1 MLPSLGEVLAMEVCR
16 RGRPAVVA
24 GADRLDTPVRWVHAI
39 ELTDVA
45 RLLRGGELVLST
57 GIALPDD
64 ERLLAAYITE
74 LADVGVAGLAV
85 ELGRRYAGSLP
96 DALVAAAARTG
107 LPLIAFEHEVAFIEI
122 TEAVHARIIDA
133 QLEELRVSERLH
145 EMFTEL
151 SVAGASPEEVVRQA
165 AALAGRP
172 VILADLSHR
181 VLAFSPGGADP
192 GRLLSGFAGRS
203 RSVRLSGRTA
213 YDEASGWL
221 VTPVGAQGEDWGR
234 VILVCSEPPSGL
246 DSVLLERT
254 ATTLA
259 LGRLLTRH
267 RESLE
272 RQAHRT
278 LISGIISQA
287 HADPAEA
294 AVRARALGVPV
305 DGRQLIA
312 MVLRFG
318 DVSESAS
325 ALSSG
330 VLGMP
335 AHARVLDLA
344 DAAADACRAERIP
357 SLVGTLDDDRA
368 GAMLSL
374 DPRAEPDDV
383 LAKLATRI
391 RDRADAA
398 VIGVGAAVGSIRDV
412 RRSFLEASQV
422 ADLATSRPDDRGP
435 IFYRL
440 PDLRLR
446 GLLHLL
452 RDDPRLQTFVER
464 ELGTLLAADPGL
476 LDVLA
481 AYLAAGGNK
490 AEAAKTSH
498 LARPTFYERL
508 RRIERI
514 LGTDLSSAE
523 SRTSLHVALLALNTS
538 RGPANLADL
547 GGLGGV
553 ADEAAGLR
561 HGLGGLGEETP
572 EQMEVVG
579 VDREQLEMRV
589 DAAVLGVL
597 GEVAGFAQQRVT
609 GGGLDQHGR
618 QAGQVGGQRV
628 DQGVISGMSGQVEA
642 GRRAPELVEL
652 MRHAVHAARGQV
664 HPGAEQD
671 RAVRHREILL
681 LETEQEREDQAAA

>member
-1 MLPSLGEVLAMEVCR
+1 MALSLGDVLALEVCR

-64 ERLLAAYITE
+64 DRLLAAYVTE

-96 DALVAAAARTG
+96 GALVAAAERTG
-107 LPLIAFEHEVAFIEI
+107 LPLIAFEREVAFIEI

-133 QLEELRVSERLH
+133 QLDELRVSERLH

-151 SVAGASPEEVVRQA
+151 SVAGASAEEIVRQA

-181 VLAFSPGGADP
+181 VLACEPAGADP
-192 GRLLSGFAGRS
+192 GRLLSGFAARS
-203 RSVRLSGRTA
+203 RSVRLSGRTSF
-213 YDEASGWL
+213 DEASGWL

-234 VILVCSEPPSGL
+234 VILVCDAAPSST
-246 DSVLLERT
+246 DTVLLERA

-278 LISGIISQA
+278 LISGLISQA

-312 MVLRFG
+312 LVLRFRDPVAAG
-318 DVSESAS
+318 PLGPPGALGVS
-325 ALSSG
+325 
-330 VLGMP
+330 

-344 DAAADACRAERIP
+344 DATAAACRDERIP

-374 DPRAEPDDV
+374 GPQVEPDDV
-383 LAKLATRI
+383 LTGLATRI
-391 RDRADAA
+391 RGRAGADPEVL
-398 VIGVGAAVGSIRDV
+398 VIGVGATAGSIRDV

-422 ADLATSRPDDRGP
+422 ADVAASRLDSAL
-435 IFYRL
+435 FHRL

-452 RDDPRLQTFVER
+452 RDDPRVQTFVER
-464 ELGTLLAADPGL
+464 ELGALLAADPGL
-476 LDVLA
+476 IDVLA
-481 AYLAAGGNK
+481 AYLTAGGNK
-490 AEAAKTSH
+490 AEAAKASH

-523 SRTSLHVALLALNTS
+523 SRTSLHVALLALT
-538 RGPANLADL
+538 AAQADQW
-547 GGLGGV
+547 
-553 ADEAAGLR
+553 
-561 HGLGGLGEETP
+561 P
-572 EQMEVVG
+572 
-579 VDREQLEMRV
+579 
-589 DAAVLGVL
+589 
-597 GEVAGFAQQRVT
+597 
-609 GGGLDQHGR
+609 
-618 QAGQVGGQRV
+618 QAR
-628 DQGVISGMSGQVEA
+628 
-642 GRRAPELVEL
+642 
-652 MRHAVHAARGQV
+652 
-664 HPGAEQD
+664 
-671 RAVRHREILL
+671 
-681 LETEQEREDQAAA
+681 

>member
-1 MLPSLGEVLAMEVCR
+1 MELSLGDVLAMDVCR

-24 GADRLDTPVRWVHAI
+24 GADRLDAPVRWVHAI

-64 ERLLAAYITE
+64 DRLLAAYVAE
-74 LADVGVAGLAV
+74 LAEVGVAGLAV

-96 DALVAAAARTG
+96 AALVAAARRSG
-107 LPLIAFEHEVAFIEI
+107 LPLIAFEREVAFIEI

-133 QLEELRVSERLH
+133 QLDELRASERLH
-145 EMFTEL
+145 EIFTEL
-151 SVAGASPEEVVRQA
+151 SVAGASADEVVGQA

-172 VILADLSHR
+172 VILTDLSHR

-192 GRLLSGFAGRS
+192 GRLLSGFAARS
-203 RSVRLSGRTA
+203 RAVRLSGRTA

-234 VILVCSEPPSGL
+234 VILVCSGAPTAL
-246 DSVLLERT
+246 DTVLLERT

-278 LISGIISQA
+278 LITGIISQA

-312 MVLRFG
+312 MVLRFR
-318 DVSESAS
+318 DVPGPAS
-325 ALSSG
+325 SLGGPLG
-330 VLGMP
+330 VS

-344 DAAADACRAERIP
+344 DATAAACRAVRIP

-374 DPRAEPDDV
+374 GAGVEPDDV
-383 LAKLATRI
+383 LTRLATRI
-391 RDRADAA
+391 GDRAVDAL
-398 VIGVGAAVGSIRDV
+398 VIAVGATAGSIRDV
-412 RRSFLEASQV
+412 RRSFLEAIQV
-422 ADLATSRPDDRGP
+422 ADVAASRLDTATPL
-435 IFYRL
+435 FYRL

-464 ELGTLLAADPGL
+464 ELGALLDADPAL
-476 LDVLA
+476 LDALE

-490 AEAAKTSH
+490 AEAAKAAH

-514 LGTDLSSAE
+514 LGTDLASAE
-523 SRTSLHVALLALNTS
+523 SRTSLHVALMA
-538 RGPANLADL
+538 RAD
-547 GGLGGV
+547 
-553 ADEAAGLR
+553 
-561 HGLGGLGEETP
+561 
-572 EQMEVVG
+572 
-579 VDREQLEMRV
+579 
-589 DAAVLGVL
+589 
-597 GEVAGFAQQRVT
+597 
-609 GGGLDQHGR
+609 
-618 QAGQVGGQRV
+618 
-628 DQGVISGMSGQVEA
+628 
-642 GRRAPELVEL
+642 RRPL
-652 MRHAVHAARGQV
+652 
-664 HPGAEQD
+664 PG
-671 RAVRHREILL
+671 I
-681 LETEQEREDQAAA
+681 

>member
-1 MLPSLGEVLAMEVCR
+1 MEACR
-16 RGRPAVVA
+16 RGRPLVVA
-24 GADRLDTPVRWVHAI
+24 GADRLDVPVRWVHAI

-45 RLLRGGELVLST
+45 QLLRGGELVLST

-74 LADVGVAGLAV
+74 LAGIGVAGLAV

-96 DALVAAAARTG
+96 PALITAARQAG

-133 QLEELRVSERLH
+133 QLDELRVSERLH

-151 SVAGASPEEVVRQA
+151 SVAGASAEEVVRQA

-181 VLAFSPGGADP
+181 VLAFSPGGGDP
-192 GRLLSGFAGRS
+192 GQLLSGFAARS

-221 VTPVGAQGEDWGR
+221 VTPVGARGEDWGR
-234 VILVCSEPPSGL
+234 VILVCSVPPSPT
-246 DSVLLERT
+246 DTVLIERA

-294 AVRARALGVPV
+294 AVRSRALGVPV

-312 MVLRFG
+312 MVLRFR
-318 DVSESAS
+318 DRMAS
-325 ALSSG
+325 GPGGPRGMGPGGPRGMGPGGPRGMGPGGPRGMGPGGL
-330 VLGMP
+330 LGMP

-344 DAAADACRAERIP
+344 DAAAAACRAERIP

-374 DPRAEPDDV
+374 GPRVEPDDV
-383 LAKLATRI
+383 LTRLATRI
-391 RDRADAA
+391 RDRAGVDPDLL
-398 VIGVGAAVGSIRDV
+398 VIGVGATAGSIRDV

-422 ADLATSRPDDRGP
+422 ADVAASRLDSAAAP
-435 IFYRL
+435 FYRL

-464 ELGTLLAADPGL
+464 ELGALLAADSAL
-476 LDVLA
+476 IDALA

-490 AEAAKTSH
+490 AEAAKASH

-523 SRTSLHVALLALNTS
+523 SRTSLHVALLALNAS
-538 RGPANLADL
+538 RA
-547 GGLGGV
+547 
-553 ADEAAGLR
+553 
-561 HGLGGLGEETP
+561 
-572 EQMEVVG
+572 
-579 VDREQLEMRV
+579 
-589 DAAVLGVL
+589 
-597 GEVAGFAQQRVT
+597 
-609 GGGLDQHGR
+609 
-618 QAGQVGGQRV
+618 
-628 DQGVISGMSGQVEA
+628 S
-642 GRRAPELVEL
+642 
-652 MRHAVHAARGQV
+652 
-664 HPGAEQD
+664 EQD
-671 RAVRHREILL
+671 RVSLARSEGANDTR
-681 LETEQEREDQAAA
+681 

>member
-1 MLPSLGEVLAMEVCR
+1 MLPSLDEVLAMEVCR

-24 GADRLDTPVRWVHAI
+24 GNDRLDTPVRWVHAI

-64 ERLLAAYITE
+64 DRLLTAYVTE

-96 DALVAAAARTG
+96 GALVAAAKQAG
-107 LPLIAFEHEVAFIEI
+107 LPLIAFEREVAFIEI

-145 EMFTEL
+145 QMFTEL
-151 SVAGASPEEVVRQA
+151 SVAGASAEEIVRQA

-181 VLAFSPGGADP
+181 VLACEPAGADP
-192 GRLLSGFAGRS
+192 GRLLSGFAARN

-213 YDEASGWL
+213 FDEASGWL

-234 VILVCSEPPSGL
+234 VILVCDGPPSST
-246 DSVLLERT
+246 DTVLIERA

-294 AVRARALGVPV
+294 AVRSRALGVPV

-312 MVLRFG
+312 LVLRFRHPV
-318 DVSESAS
+318 VSGP
-325 ALSSG
+325 LG
-330 VLGMP
+330 VS

-344 DAAADACRAERIP
+344 DATAAACRAERIP

-374 DPRAEPDDV
+374 GPRVEPDDV
-383 LAKLATRI
+383 LTRLAARI
-391 RDRADAA
+391 RDRASVDPEVL
-398 VIGVGAAVGSIRDV
+398 VIGVGATAGSIRDV

-422 ADLATSRPDDRGP
+422 ADVAASRQETAL
-435 IFYRL
+435 FYRL

-464 ELGTLLAADPGL
+464 ELGALLAADPGL
-476 LDVLA
+476 IDALA

-490 AEAAKTSH
+490 AEAAKASH
-498 LARPTFYERL
+498 VARPTFYERL
-508 RRIERI
+508 RRIERT

-523 SRTSLHVALLALNTS
+523 SRTSLHVALLAL
-538 RGPANLADL
+538 
-547 GGLGGV
+547 
-553 ADEAAGLR
+553 
-561 HGLGGLGEETP
+561 
-572 EQMEVVG
+572 
-579 VDREQLEMRV
+579 
-589 DAAVLGVL
+589 DAARAASSAS
-597 GEVAGFAQQRVT
+597 AGA
-609 GGGLDQHGR
+609 
-618 QAGQVGGQRV
+618 
-628 DQGVISGMSGQVEA
+628 
-642 GRRAPELVEL
+642 
-652 MRHAVHAARGQV
+652 
-664 HPGAEQD
+664 
-671 RAVRHREILL
+671 
-681 LETEQEREDQAAA
+681 